1 MSNIGIHIKNCLACI
16 ILSLLW
22 VSCSN
27 WKPIDLRMIKDDGYA
42 FYIRKGDGQARTV
55 WCDAYGRLV
64 ARYYNRKERE
74 EHYLAYED
82 MPQGK
87 RERMMEL
94 IHQVIARGEYTGHH
108 PIIEDDDL
116 ANYYAEEAAPM
127 MELSVLRGSSVAIWY
142 MTDKEVHD
150 AMFNTMCE
158 LYDILESMKDVKRSN
173 LHPEDD
179 IGMIYHSETE
189 GRQHYKKQEAWREEC
204 KKANEENK
212 RIKMPLPPYV

>member
-1 MSNIGIHIKNCLACI
+1 MRIKNYLACI

-42 FYIRKGDGQARTV
+42 FQIMKGDGQARTV

-64 ARYYNRKERE
+64 ARYYDQRKSEDY
-74 EHYLAYED
+74 YLAYED
-82 MPQGK
+82 MPQAK
-87 RERMMEL
+87 RERMIEL
-94 IHQVIARGEYTGHH
+94 IHQVIARGEYMGHR
-108 PIIEDDDL
+108 PIIKDDDL
-116 ANYYAEEAAPM
+116 ANYYAEQGAQRI
-127 MELSVLRGSSVAIWY
+127 ELSVLRGSSVAIWH

-158 LYDILESMKDVKRSN
+158 LYNILESMKDVKRSK

-179 IGMIYHSETE
+179 IGMIYHSEAE
-189 GRQHYKKQEAWREEC
+189 KRQHYKKEEAWRRER
-204 KKANEENK
+204 KKANKESK
-212 RIKMPLPPYV
+212 GTIQWPLPYV